1 MDEVEATTE
10 VMLAKYKDIVMTA
23 DTKTEDRTGKVTTQI
38 IQVKVSVDGRSGT
51 NSTQGQQIMCEL
63 IGESNEIMIE
73 IQSEKINALYMFGD
87 Y

>member
-38 IQVKVSVDGRSGT
+38 IQLKVSVDGRSGT
-51 NSTQGQQIMCEL
+51 NSTQGQQVLFEL
-63 IGESNEIMIE
+63 FGESNEIM
-73 IQSEKINALYMFGD
+73 KYRVKR
-87 Y
+87 